1 MAETAVTIQY
11 RIRDL
16 LWRPAGRMVRFVAV
30 IHPTRGSLLLM
41 CTDTSLDAIDII
53 RLYGLRFKIEL
64 SFKQAVHR
72 IGTFAYHFWMSD
84 MKARRRN
91 DGNQHL
97 HRASPKYRD
106 DVKRKLHAYHVFIQT
121 GLICQGLLQVPF
133 SVAHPRLVWASFG
146 SWLRTVRPGIPPS
159 ELVVATALRQRLP
172 RIPPGYP
179 KRPHLHEIPRQ
190 TSGYQ

>member
-1 MAETAVTIQY
+1 M
-11 RIRDL
+11 L
-16 LWRPAGRMVRFVAV
+16 MVG
-30 IHPTRGSLLLM
+30 GSLSTVVTTRTVAHR
-41 CTDTSLDAIDII
+41 CRQGAVQPH
-53 RLYGLRFKIEL
+53 LYGLRFKIEL
-64 SFKQAVHR
+64 SFKQAVHQ
-72 IGTFAYHFWMSD
+72 IGTFAYHFWMFD
-84 MKARRRN
+84 MKLRRRN

-121 GLICQGLLQVPF
+121 GLICQGLLQYL

-172 RIPPGYP
+172 EFLLDTP
-179 KRPHLHEIPRQ
+179 KHHIFTKFLAKRADTNKMQGFQLAA
-190 TSGYQ
+190 

>member
-1 MAETAVTIQY
+1 
-11 RIRDL
+11 
-16 LWRPAGRMVRFVAV
+16 
-30 IHPTRGSLLLM
+30 M

-53 RLYGLRFKIEL
+53 RLYGLRLKIAL
-64 SFKQAVHR
+64 SFKQAVHQ
-72 IGTFAYHFWMSD
+72 IGTFAYHFWMFD

-121 GLICQGLLQVPF
+121 GLICQGLLQYL

-146 SWLRTVRPGIPPS
+146 SWLRTVRPGIPNS
-159 ELVVATALRQRLP
+159 SSQP
-172 RIPPGYP
+172 RFA
-179 KRPHLHEIPRQ
+179 
-190 TSGYQ
+190 SGFLNFS

>member
-1 MAETAVTIQY
+1 MKSLLNDPKAFQKVNSPVYGENKVTIQY

-121 GLICQGLLQVPF
+121 GLIARDCWQVPLRRTSPARLGLLRLLA
-133 SVAHPRLVWASFG
+133 AHRPTRDPAFRTCRRNRATPAAS
-146 SWLRTVRPGIPPS
+146 
-159 ELVVATALRQRLP
+159 
-172 RIPPGYP
+172 
-179 KRPHLHEIPRQ
+179 
-190 TSGYQ
+190 

>member
-1 MAETAVTIQY
+1 M
-11 RIRDL
+11 L
-16 LWRPAGRMVRFVAV
+16 MVG
-30 IHPTRGSLLLM
+30 GSLSTVVTTRTVAHR
-41 CTDTSLDAIDII
+41 CRQGAVHPI
-53 RLYGLRFKIEL
+53 LYGLRFKIEL
-64 SFKQAVHR
+64 SFKQAVHQ
-72 IGTFAYHFWMSD
+72 IGTFAYHFWMFD
-84 MKARRRN
+84 MKLRRRN

-121 GLICQGLLQVPF
+121 GLICQGLLQYL

-172 RIPPGYP
+172 EFLLDTP
-179 KRPHLHEIPRQ
+179 KHHIFTKFLAKRADTNQMQGFRLAA
-190 TSGYQ
+190 

>member
-1 MAETAVTIQY
+1 
-11 RIRDL
+11 
-16 LWRPAGRMVRFVAV
+16 
-30 IHPTRGSLLLM
+30 M

-64 SFKQAVHR
+64 SFKQAVHQ
-72 IGTFAYHFWMSD
+72 IGTFAYHFWMLD

-121 GLICQGLLQVPF
+121 GLICQGL
-133 SVAHPRLVWASFG
+133 SASPSHIPG
-146 SWLRTVRPGIPPS
+146 SSGPPS
-159 ELVVATALRQRLP
+159 DPGYAPSDRESALPLVVATALRQRLP
-172 RIPPGYP
+172 GVLLDTPKGHIFTKFLARARRIPI
-179 KRPHLHEIPRQ
+179 KCRASNSQLERKFWANPRL
-190 TSGYQ
+190 SSYQQPCG